1 MIWEWHTEATPFYIN
16 DMKPRFNII
25 IPLICMVTF
34 MHDSFA
40 FGRKDR
46 PADYAGE
53 RVRFKALIH
62 YTEYAEE
69 AHVQFA
75 RQTIAFFRKLTVGN
89 GFEVDVTTSLE
100 SYTLEDLQKY
110 NVLISADTTPQG
122 PKERQLFEDYMES
135 GGGWIGFHAAA
146 YNDRHTGWP
155 WFLEFIGGGV
165 FKCNNWPPQPVL
177 AEVEKRRHPVT
188 RNLPKEFVI
197 PASEY
202 YQWTP
207 EPRADKDIEVLLSL
221 SPRNYPLGL
230 KDIVYGGDWP
240 LVWTNRNYRMI
251 YLNMGHGD
259 EEYIDACQQLLFI
272 NALRWIVSKDPK
284 GNPFND

>member
-1 MIWEWHTEATPFYIN
+1 
-16 DMKPRFNII
+16 
-25 IPLICMVTF
+25 MVIS

-40 FGRKDR
+40 LGRKDR
-46 PADYAGE
+46 PADYAGS
-53 RVRFKALIH
+53 RVRFKALVH

-75 RQTIAFFRKLTVGN
+75 RQTIDFFRKLTVGN

-100 SYTLEDLQKY
+100 EYTLEDLQKY
-110 NVLISADTTPQG
+110 NVLISANSAPQS
-122 PKERQLFEDYMES
+122 PKERKIFEAYMES

-146 YNDRHTGWP
+146 YNDRNTNWP

-165 FKCNNWPPQPVL
+165 FKCNNWPPQPALVKL
-177 AEVEKRRHPVT
+177 DTRRHPVT
-188 RNLPKEFVI
+188 KNLPKEFVI
-197 PASEY
+197 PASEF

-207 EPRADKDIEVLLSL
+207 EPRSDKDIKVLLSL
-221 SPRNYPLGL
+221 SEKNYPIGL
-230 KDIVYGGDWP
+230 KDIVYEGDWP
-240 LVWTNRNYRMI
+240 LVWTNKNYRMI

-259 EEYIDACQQLLFI
+259 ESYIDAEQQLLFI
-272 NALRWIVSKDPK
+272 NALRWIVSKDPE